1 MICNIPEWVIST
13 YYTFALP
20 FAFVAA
26 YIILLV
32 EHDESLKSDP
42 SWLKWARFLGFL
54 AVSCTLS
61 LPYMY
66 PDYLIW
72 TMLLLIMFGCFVL
85 LINMLSLHFRKKPQ
99 SIKQIAYL
107 RVKSD

>member
-1 MICNIPEWVIST
+1 MTCDIPNWAISI
-13 YYTFALP
+13 YYISALP
-20 FAFVAA
+20 FAFVSA

-42 SWLKWARFLGFL
+42 SWLKWARFFGFL
-54 AVSCTLS
+54 AVSCTLC

-66 PDYLIW
+66 PEYLIW

-85 LINMLSLHFRKKPQ
+85 LINMLSLHFRKKPH
-99 SIKQIAYL
+99 SIKQIAYFK
-107 RVKSD
+107 VKSD